1 MEDVKSE
8 EKEKAYTIL
17 GGKHSTRKSFCD
29 PGYGSIILKWTL
41 NT

>member
-8 EKEKAYTIL
+8 GKEKALTIL
-17 GGKHSTRKSFCD
+17 GGKHSTRKKFCD
-29 PGYGSIILKWTL
+29 PGHGGIILKWTL